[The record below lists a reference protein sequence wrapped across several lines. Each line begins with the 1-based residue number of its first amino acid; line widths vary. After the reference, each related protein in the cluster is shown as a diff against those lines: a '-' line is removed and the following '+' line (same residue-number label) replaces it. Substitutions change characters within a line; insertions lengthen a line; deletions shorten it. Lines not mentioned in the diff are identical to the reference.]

1 MRYKVRAPDDRAY
14 QELLSTLTGDE
25 QVEVFTSSARRRL
38 IGTGDLPEPARKR
51 IREHGGEI
59 SEDVRYDLER
69 P

>member
-14 QELLSTLTGDE
+14 QELLSALTGDE

-38 IGTGDLPEPARKR
+38 IGTGDLPEPARER
-51 IREHGGEI
+51 IREQGGEI
-59 SEDVRYDLER
+59 SEDVQYDLER